1 MTHDPIT
8 QLLRDD
14 TAKHLREV
22 HNALKPE
29 PDKYQPYNWPVI
41 WGIMLVACVVVW
53 CLMLT
58 GCAQAATLDQ
68 WAGNIRI
75 TEGINSKYAYGIKS
89 IHYNTPLQ
97 ARKICKRT
105 ILHAWH
111 DFKGNKHD
119 LRAFVG
125 FLADRYCPK
134 SCDYAGNVN
143 WKRNMYKLMKGA

>member
-1 MTHDPIT
+1 MTY
-8 QLLRDD
+8 
-14 TAKHLREV
+14 
-22 HNALKPE
+22 N
-29 PDKYQPYNWPVI
+29 DKF
-41 WGIMLVACVVVW
+41 LVEQWELAERVKKFKENVRWFFVLFICL
-53 CLMLT
+53 LMLLGVT
-58 GCAQAATLDQ
+58 WFAGCAQAATLDQ

-75 TEGINSKYAYGIKS
+75 TEGINSKNAYGIKS

-143 WKRNMYKLMKGA
+143 WKKGIEAMKATTSLSFV